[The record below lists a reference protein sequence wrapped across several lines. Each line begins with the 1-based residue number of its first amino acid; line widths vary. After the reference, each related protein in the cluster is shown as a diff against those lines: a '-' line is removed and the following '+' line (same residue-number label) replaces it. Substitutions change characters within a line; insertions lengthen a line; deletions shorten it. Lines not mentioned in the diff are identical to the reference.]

1 MTLEDRRFQ
10 TMLDKPISEH
20 EARGRVKSEVLLM
33 AVRQALFIVLGAIED
48 YLGLDRSVIP
58 KHRR

>member
-1 MTLEDRRFQ
+1 MT
-10 TMLDKPISEH
+10 ISEQ
-20 EARGRVKSEVLLM
+20 EARQRAKSEILLM

-58 KHRR
+58 KHKR

>member
-1 MTLEDRRFQ
+1 MT
-10 TMLDKPISEH
+10 ISEQD
-20 EARGRVKSEVLLM
+20 ARGRIKSEVLLM